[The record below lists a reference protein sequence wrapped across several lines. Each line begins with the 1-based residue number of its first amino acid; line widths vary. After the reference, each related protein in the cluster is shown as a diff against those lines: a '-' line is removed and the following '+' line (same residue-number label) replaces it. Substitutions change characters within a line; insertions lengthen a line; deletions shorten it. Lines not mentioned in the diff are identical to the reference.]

1 MYKVYFLFLFSSS
14 ILLTTTACKQNG
26 ETRIKTTSKSIP
38 STITNS
44 PIDSNT
50 AIQKE
55 LDQLEAKR
63 GNLNRTIWQQPRTII
78 RLLGNLKDKTI
89 ADIGAGPY
97 GYFSFQLANSAKKI
111 IAIDIDERALNFID
125 SMRLEVLAP
134 SKQTAI
140 EPRLALPNDPK
151 LQTAEADV
159 IILMNIYAYL
169 TKRSDYLQKVKKG
182 LADDGKVLIVDFKM
196 RELPIGPTQKE
207 KIPLYIVEQELKK
220 AGFQLDLV
228 DDRTLD
234 YQYIVIASK

>member
-1 MYKVYFLFLFSSS
+1 MYKVYFLFALYSS
-14 ILLTTTACKQNG
+14 ILITTIACRQNG
-26 ETRIKTTSKSIP
+26 GTATKMTSKSTP
-38 STITNS
+38 ANT

-55 LDQLEAKR
+55 LDELEATR

-78 RLLGNLKDKTI
+78 RLLGNLKAKTI

-97 GYFSFQLANSAKKI
+97 GYFSFQLANSAKKV
-111 IAIDIDERALNFID
+111 IAIDIDERALSFID

-140 EPRLALPNDPK
+140 EPRLATPNDPT
-151 LQTAEADV
+151 LQPAEADV
-159 IILMNIYAYL
+159 IILVNIYAYL
-169 TKRSDYLQKVKKG
+169 TERSDYLQKVKEG
-182 LADDGKVLIVDFKM
+182 LTAEGKVLIVDFKM
-196 RELPIGPTQKE
+196 RKLPIGPIQEE
-207 KIPLYIVEQELKK
+207 KVPLYIVEQELKK

-234 YQYIVIASK
+234 YQYILIASKG

>member
-1 MYKVYFLFLFSSS
+1 MYKVYFLFALYSS
-14 ILLTTTACKQNG
+14 ILITTIACRQNG
-26 ETRIKTTSKSIP
+26 GTATKMTSKSTP
-38 STITNS
+38 ANT

-55 LDQLEAKR
+55 LDELEATR

-78 RLLGNLKDKTI
+78 RLLGNLKAKTI

-97 GYFSFQLANSAKKI
+97 GYFSFQLANSAKKV
-111 IAIDIDERALNFID
+111 IAIDIDERALSFID

-140 EPRLALPNDPK
+140 EPRLATPNDPTLK
-151 LQTAEADV
+151 PAEADV
-159 IILMNIYAYL
+159 IILVNIYAYL
-169 TKRSDYLQKVKKG
+169 TERSDYLQKVKEG
-182 LADDGKVLIVDFKM
+182 LAADGKVLIVDFKM
-196 RELPIGPTQKE
+196 RKLPIGPIQEE
-207 KIPLYIVEQELKK
+207 KVPLYIVEQELKK

-234 YQYIVIASK
+234 YQYILIASKG